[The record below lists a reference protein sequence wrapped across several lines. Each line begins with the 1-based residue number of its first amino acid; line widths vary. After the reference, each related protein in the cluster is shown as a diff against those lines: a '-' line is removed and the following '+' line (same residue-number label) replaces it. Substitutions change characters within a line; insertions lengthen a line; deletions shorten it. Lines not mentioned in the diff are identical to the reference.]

1 MSATESAAKR
11 DQPLLVTLTAAW
23 HLLFSLALLGGA
35 VWIGLGRVEA
45 VQGTV
50 RWIVAAVAA
59 ALAAVQ
65 LYLLPRLWRR
75 HASGRMMSLAVDY
88 IGLGYSVFFMFRNA
102 TMTAALG
109 HTYTSAERQAAAA
122 AALPAVVVFGFF
134 VWAMWNRRTAKE
146 FEETIAQ
153 RDALTA
159 YLYISPYLFLASIFT
174 VTIVAYAVWLSLHQS
189 AIFDVP
195 TYVGMSNYV
204 EALKDKDFHRA
215 LYNVL
220 WYVGFVVTLQT
231 SFAIL
236 LAVILN
242 ARFRGRQ
249 FFRTMFYAPSVTSS
263 IVISLIFLWLYQKRG
278 FLNYFFTRIGLDRL
292 FLAAGIKAQPNWL
305 NTATG
310 FLEIFLKPFVANT
323 KALAWWQRGP
333 SIAWVA
339 IMAMN
344 IFTTAPTFM
353 IMFLA
358 ALQDIPPQLYEAAAI
373 DGASK
378 LRQFWSVTLPLLR
391 PVILL
396 VVVLGTI
403 GTFQVFDQAFIMTAG
418 GPLDTTLT
426 PVLLVYQKVLG
437 SQRTARAGYA
447 SAMAFLLGAIIFIF
461 TFIQRRYIER
471 GTEQY

>member
-35 VWIGLGRVEA
+35 VWIGLGLVEA

-75 HASGRMMSLAVDY
+75 HASGRMMSLAVNY

-310 FLEIFLKPFVANT
+310 FLEIFWSIRKCWAHSVRRA
-323 KALAWWQRGP
+323 RGTPAPWRSCWAP
-333 SIAWVA
+333 SYSSSLSSSAD
-339 IMAMN
+339 
-344 IFTTAPTFM
+344 TSS
-353 IMFLA
+353 A
-358 ALQDIPPQLYEAAAI
+358 ALSSTRRVQNGCDRDDGNYRGALEAAGSARWGLYWPDLALSGPHWHRRCVRHAVHPGI
-373 DGASK
+373 
-378 LRQFWSVTLPLLR
+378 LRQLQDEPRDPILP
-391 PVILL
+391 PEV
-396 VVVLGTI
+396 
-403 GTFQVFDQAFIMTAG
+403 DPG
-418 GPLDTTLT
+418 G
-426 PVLLVYQKVLG
+426 VAV
-437 SQRTARAGYA
+437 R
-447 SAMAFLLGAIIFIF
+447 
-461 TFIQRRYIER
+461 
-471 GTEQY
+471 

>member
-1 MSATESAAKR
+1 
-11 DQPLLVTLTAAW
+11 VN
-23 HLLFSLALLGGA
+23 
-35 VWIGLGRVEA
+35 
-45 VQGTV
+45 
-50 RWIVAAVAA
+50 
-59 ALAAVQ
+59 
-65 LYLLPRLWRR
+65 
-75 HASGRMMSLAVDY
+75 Y
-88 IGLGYSVFFMFRNA
+88 IGLGYSAFFMFRNA
-102 TMTAALG
+102 TMNVALG
-109 HTYTSAERQAAAA
+109 QAVGPAERRAAIASV
-122 AALPAVVVFGFF
+122 LPVVVLFGFF
-134 VWAMWNRRTAKE
+134 VWAMWNQRTAKA
-146 FEETIAQ
+146 FNETIAQ
-153 RDALTA
+153 RESLTA
-159 YLYISPYLFLASIFT
+159 YFYISPYLFLASIFT
-174 VTIVAYAVWLSLHQS
+174 VTILVYAVWLSLHQS

-195 TYVGMSNYV
+195 TYVGLSNYA
-204 EALKDKDFHRA
+204 EALKDKQFHRA
-215 LYNVL
+215 LYNVF
-220 WYVGFVVTLQT
+220 WYVVFVVTLQT

-249 FFRTMFYAPSVTSS
+249 FFRTMFYAPSVSS
-263 IVISLIFLWLYQKRG
+263 SVVISLIFMWLYQKTG
-278 FLNYFFTRIGLDRL
+278 FLNYIFTKIGLDKL

-305 NTATG
+305 HTVTG
-310 FLEIFLKPFVANT
+310 LIQILLKPFVENP
-323 KALAWWQRGP
+323 KALSWWLRGP
-333 SIAWVA
+333 SVAWMA

-358 ALQDIPPQLYEAAAI
+358 ALQDIPPQLYEAASI

-378 LRQFWSVTLPLLR
+378 LRQFWSITLPMLR

-403 GTFQVFDQAFIMTAG
+403 GTFQVFDQAYIMTAG

-426 PVLLVYQKVLG
+426 PVLLIFQKVLG

-447 SAMAFLLGAIIFIF
+447 SALAFLLGAIIFAF